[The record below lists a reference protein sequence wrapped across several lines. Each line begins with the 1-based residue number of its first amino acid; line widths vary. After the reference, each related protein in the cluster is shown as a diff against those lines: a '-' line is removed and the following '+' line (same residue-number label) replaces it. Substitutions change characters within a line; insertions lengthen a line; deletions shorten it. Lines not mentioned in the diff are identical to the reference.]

1 MATRK
6 KSSLREALRDPDR
19 RGRLIWFFLITLL
32 VAAGARW
39 TAYALG
45 EPLGQIRWIR
55 QSWAGQLTFPI
66 SLTDRPLLAVS
77 LGLAYA
83 VLLAMPLVVAARS
96 RARNGTALAIATMA
110 GSLLPIAVPMVGAD
124 EWPVMLR
131 GMLMMLNCMALL
143 ALWAVGPLVI
153 VRKRVCQS
161 SPLVRSAI
169 AHMGYV
175 AYFVCVAISSPGTL
189 FHLPWMLAI
198 ALSFLL
204 VAAVLHTKDWG
215 GIFYRWL
222 SPVAGGALLIGSLAV
237 FYVGVGADEREF
249 PLMQIHC
256 KPRVL
261 FPTGPLQRLDDG
273 TLGKALGL
281 SNGGKIDFGCMM
293 PIEAM
298 MTAHEPLLTKPRRTA
313 IRSLDDFLDKFPRSR
328 HAGRAMAIKGRILD
342 TRLHMDL
349 LKHYMLFFYE
359 DRPNERSWPTW
370 QQLAEEHSGTP
381 WAFLARVRL
390 AQWTA
395 RQGDWPDALR
405 RLPAEERTPPIAK
418 LSPADRLVLVEA
430 WLDALRLR
438 QLITQNRDDPTY
450 GDRPLALFAA
460 VDPREW
466 DAVANFREA
475 VGDQPMPHSVL
486 DDNLKLLESRLT
498 FERDRYAALQQNFI
512 DENAAIRQVDE
523 NAKHA
528 RKRKEAIAAKFQ
540 AQRTELRQTY
550 DRKYKEALKSIA
562 ADPNDGDAACEALL
576 LLARQL
582 DTENAAAPLLA
593 QAIDYYRQITRR
605 FDRLPLARFA
615 RHRLEKLTRTSAR
628 PR

>member
-1 MATRK
+1 MTTLE
-6 KSSLREALRDPDR
+6 KSSLRESLRDPDR

-32 VAAGARW
+32 VATGARW

-45 EPLGQIRWIR
+45 ESLGHIRWIR
-55 QSWAGQLTFPI
+55 ASWASQLTFPI
-66 SLTDRPLLAVS
+66 SLTEHPLLAVS

-96 RARNGTALAIATMA
+96 RARNGVALAIATMV
-110 GSLLPIAVPMVGAD
+110 GSLLPIAVPMSGTD
-124 EWPVMLR
+124 EWPTMLR
-131 GMLMMLNCMALL
+131 GMLMMLNCIALL
-143 ALWAVGPLVI
+143 TLWAVGPLVI
-153 VRKRVCQS
+153 VRKRVKRS

-189 FHLPWMLAI
+189 FHLPWMIAI

-215 GIFYRWL
+215 GVFYRWL
-222 SPVAGGALLIGSLAV
+222 SPAAGGALLIGSLAV

-249 PLMQIHC
+249 PLMEIHC

-261 FPTGPLQRLDDG
+261 FPTGPLQRLDDKAI
-273 TLGKALGL
+273 GKAMGL
-281 SNGGKIDFGCMM
+281 SNGGKIDFDGMM
-293 PIEAM
+293 PLNVV

-313 IRSLDDFLDKFPRSR
+313 IQSLDDFLAKFPRSK

-342 TRLHMDL
+342 TRLHMDM
-349 LKHYMLFFYE
+349 LKHYVLFFYE
-359 DRPNERSWPTW
+359 DRPNEQSQSIWL
-370 QQLAEEHSGTP
+370 QLAEKHSGTP

-395 RQGDWPDALR
+395 RRGDWPDALR
-405 RLPAEERTPPIAK
+405 RLPVEDRMPPIAN
-418 LSPADRLVLVEA
+418 LSPADEKVLVEA

-438 QLITQNRDDPTY
+438 QLITENCDDPAY
-450 GDRPLALFAA
+450 GDRPLTLFAA

-466 DAVANFREA
+466 DAVANFHDA
-475 VGDQPMPHSVL
+475 AGDQPMPNSVL
-486 DDNLKLLESRLT
+486 DDNLKLLDSRLT
-498 FERDRYAALQQNFI
+498 FERDRYAALRQNFV
-512 DENAAIRQVDE
+512 DENAAIRQVDK
-523 NAKHA
+523 NAQLAQKQ
-528 RKRKEAIAAKFQ
+528 KDDIAARFR

-593 QAIDYYRQITRR
+593 RAIAYYRQIISR
-605 FDRLPLARFA
+605 FAHLPLARFA
-615 RHRLEKLTRTSAR
+615 RHRLEKLT
-628 PR
+628 